1 MRVVEICELSSPE
14 IKEGMFAVPPQ
25 QGAPNANSPTKEK
38 RINKTKKG
46 LVI

>member
-14 IKEGMFAVPPQ
+14 IREGMFAVPPQ
-25 QGAPNANSPTKEK
+25 HAAPKPNFPKDK
-38 RINKTKKG
+38 RKRKMARD